1 MTVVKLS
8 VPRRA
13 WRALLTVAFAVY
25 VAALLAWCAVE
36 VGTLFRDD
44 APTIED
50 RRTSSLFEAPPAPP
64 VPVPLEATAYCA
76 CPICCGSWADG
87 RTATG
92 TWATEGRTVAADP
105 RLFAAGTC
113 LALGDIGRRIV
124 EDTGSAIL
132 GWRVDVYFD
141 THQAALDFGRRFVS
155 WGRC

>member
-1 MTVVKLS
+1 MTVKLS

-13 WRALLTVAFAVY
+13 WRALLVVAFAVY
-25 VAALLAWCAVE
+25 VAAILAWCAVE
-36 VGTLFRDD
+36 VGTLF
-44 APTIED
+44 APAPMPQPFPAYYAV
-50 RRTSSLFEAPPAPP
+50 FEAPPAPP

-141 THQAALDFGRRFVS
+141 SHQAALNFGRRFVS